1 MFQVALAAEFLAG
14 YGRRQSPG
22 LQRLLWRFRGAPL
35 AGKYALIC
43 TKPDREWRL
52 IRLSGVRGEPL
63 TPVPGKVF
71 RSLAEA
77 ERAVFRLR
85 WREATGRELP

>member
-1 MFQVALAAEFLAG
+1 MFRVALAAEFLAG
-14 YGRRQSPG
+14 DGRRQSAD

-43 TKPDREWRL
+43 TKPDREWQL
-52 IRLSGVRGEPL
+52 IRLSGVRGQLL
-63 TPVPGKVF
+63 TLVPGMVF
-71 RSLAEA
+71 SSLPEA

>member
-1 MFQVALAAEFLAG
+1 MATEFLAG
-14 YGRRQSPG
+14 DGRSQSPG
-22 LQRLLWRFRGAPL
+22 LQRLLWQFRGAPL

-52 IRLSGVRGEPL
+52 IRLSGVRGQRL
-63 TPVPGKVF
+63 KLVPGKVF
-71 RSLAEA
+71 RSLSEA